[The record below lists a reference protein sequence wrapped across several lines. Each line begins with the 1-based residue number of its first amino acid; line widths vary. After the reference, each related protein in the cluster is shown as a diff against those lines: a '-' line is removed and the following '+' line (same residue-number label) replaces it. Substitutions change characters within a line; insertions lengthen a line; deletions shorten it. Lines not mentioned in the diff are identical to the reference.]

1 MKKKFFK
8 NWHLPVI
15 ILLAA
20 GLLIVDLPSQYQSY
34 LPQAVQDM
42 KINLGLDLQGGSQL
56 DYKIDLRSVDEAD
69 QKDIIEGVTE
79 VISKRVNKLGVSE
92 PNIYSS
98 KVADEHH
105 IIVELAGIKDL
116 NEAKATVGKTIQLE
130 FKEENTEISADLV
143 EDIRTQAE
151 TFKNDT
157 PAEEFEVA
165 AEEEAKIYPSRIF
178 YQLSE
183 ETVFESDLPDDEI
196 TKAIKPLKAGEVS
209 KVIEQEDQGFILTK
223 AIEKTEDVEREI
235 VTPKSVEVSHIL
247 IAYEGADRADT
258 SVSRTKT
265 EAKELAKEIT
275 EKAKTE
281 DFTELAKEYSDGPSA
296 TDGGKLDAPVTE
308 EDSSY
313 VPAFT
318 ESSMELEKEGDITL
332 VPVESD
338 FGFHVI
344 KADKVTAAST
354 ETKKDTEYKLASL
367 FFSTA
372 PDPWKATDLNG
383 KNFQRADVTFDRT
396 GFNPQVSIQFDEE
409 GAELFGELTE
419 NNINKQIAIFVG
431 GELISAPVVNEAIT
445 GGQAVI
451 NGQFS
456 IDEASDLAKNLNT
469 GAIPAPITLSG
480 QYTIGASLGQ
490 EALSSS
496 IKAGLIGLL
505 LLALYMIA
513 YYRLKGVF
521 AVFALSIYAIIL
533 FFLIKVELSMLV
545 SLTAALVIFFVASNL
560 ILKNNDPFWEK
571 VIGIMVASF
580 ALFFFTFLLSTPV
593 VLTLAGVA
601 GVVLSIGMAVDA
613 NVLIFERIKEELQD
627 GKSYIL
633 AVDHGFDRAWSSIR
647 DSNFSSLITCAIL
660 YYFGSSIIRGFAL
673 NLAAGILVSM
683 FTAITVTK
691 SLMLSLNGKKVLKNT
706 FLLGASKLNKAKKS
720 LKIIE
725 NTKIWL
731 GVSGLVILIGLG
743 SLFTNG
749 IQTGI
754 DFKGGTLLD
763 VEFSADKVPTIE
775 QIQEQLATVEADLTD
790 TVAVVEET
798 NADETTENA
807 VEVPSLMED
816 TNNEDNTELAAS
828 EESNEA
834 ETTTLEANTESLGT
848 STVITSGDRS
858 FIIRTEYITEKTHN
872 KVIAAL
878 ETLDPNMVETRFTT
892 VGPVISK
899 TLKNKAIFAL
909 AIALIAIV
917 LYIAFAFRN
926 VPKEINK
933 WKFGACAIAALIHD
947 VLITLGLFSIFKL
960 EVDALF
966 ITALLTIIGF
976 SIHDTIVVF
985 DRVRENL
992 KGFDPKKETFAD
1004 VGNKALTQ
1012 TMARSINTSVS
1023 TLITLLALLFLGS
1036 TSIFNFILALVIGVA
1051 VGTYSSIFIATP
1063 LLNVMQKRSKQ

>member
-20 GLLIVDLPSQYQSY
+20 GLLVIDLPSQYQSF
-34 LPQAVQDM
+34 LPQSVQDM

-56 DYKIDLRSVDEAD
+56 DYKIDLRSVDDAD
-69 QKDIIEGVTE
+69 KKDIIEGVTE

-98 KVADEHH
+98 KVADEQH

-143 EDIRTQAE
+143 EDIKTQAE
-151 TFKNDT
+151 TFRNETSADQ
-157 PAEEFEVA
+157 FEIA

-183 ETVFESDLPDDEI
+183 ETVFESELPDDEI

-209 KVIEQEDQGFILTK
+209 RVIEQEDQGFILTK
-223 AIEKTEDVEREI
+223 AVEKNEDIEREI

-247 IAYEGADRADT
+247 IAYEGADRADA

-281 DFTELAKEYSDGPSA
+281 DFTELAKDYSDGPSA
-296 TDGGKLDAPVTE
+296 SDGGKLEAAVTE

-318 ESSMELEKEGDITL
+318 ESAMELEKEGDITL
-332 VPVESD
+332 VPVETD
-338 FGFHVI
+338 FGYHII
-344 KADKVTAAST
+344 KANKVTAAAT

-396 GFNPQVSIQFDEE
+396 GFNPQVSIQFDDE
-409 GAELFGELTE
+409 GAELFGELTK

-490 EALSSS
+490 EALNSS

-691 SLMLSLNGKKVLKNT
+691 SLMLSLNGKKILKNT
-706 FLLGASKLNKAKKS
+706 FLLGTNKLKEARKS

-731 GVSGLVILIGLG
+731 GVSGLIILIGLG

-775 QIQEQLATVEADLTD
+775 QIQEQLATVEANLTN
-790 TVAVVEET
+790 TVATTTETEET
-798 NADETTENA
+798 SNTESNTDDA
-807 VEVPSLMED
+807 VEIPSLME
-816 TNNEDNTELAAS
+816 TNEDVPSETE
-828 EESNEA
+828 
-834 ETTTLEANTESLGT
+834 TDTTLEASTESLGT
-848 STVITSGDRS
+848 STIITSGDRS

-909 AIALIAIV
+909 GIALIAIV

-933 WKFGACAIAALIHD
+933 WKFGACAITALVHD

-985 DRVRENL
+985 DRLRENL

-1036 TSIFNFILALVIGVA
+1036 SSIFTFILALVIGVA